1 MFTSLVFCLLVKTCV
16 PPPTPIRVVGVGDTS
31 EQARDNAY
39 REAIET
45 YIGSVVVSDK
55 DMRDSQLVKDSILV
69 YSSAYVER
77 MRVISDTPQ
86 GTSRRVEL
94 DVWLSGSQIANRI
107 LTVVG
112 KDQDLDSA
120 LIGEQFRTY
129 AKSKSQGDR
138 LLTNV
143 MELYPYN
150 AFVTETKQTEFRV
163 DQYRTPYLRVAYS
176 VKWNKNY
183 FVALEETVK
192 VISDGTA
199 AKTNPAAT
207 MVFGGGSSWF
217 LKPYYF
223 NDVIPVS
230 IMYDKFDRKK
240 LAVRLTVSNGSQTV
254 FTTCQGVSP
263 NYFHGPGH
271 SNLDV
276 AGNKV
281 YNGEF
286 NIKFPARIDPNLRTT
301 ITVDSEDRCSA

>member
-1 MFTSLVFCLLVKTCV
+1 
-16 PPPTPIRVVGVGDTS
+16 
-31 EQARDNAY
+31 
-39 REAIET
+39 
-45 YIGSVVVSDK
+45 VVVSDK